1 MRLALA
7 HVKAA
12 TVYTFVYCSPPFV
25 ASNQRALAAK
35 VTTGKVKPIPS
46 HYSSEL
52 QTTVTRLLQV
62 NPDLRPDV
70 DAVFRS
76 SRTLTLMLKE
86 KKLDEMERKL
96 VKWERHLEKR
106 ELELDEKERELKSK
120 PFANMLSEH
129 AVSQLSPI
137 LLFCRD

>member
-1 MRLALA
+1 M
-7 HVKAA
+7 
-12 TVYTFVYCSPPFV
+12 
-25 ASNQRALAAK
+25 
-35 VTTGKVKPIPS
+35 
-46 HYSSEL
+46 
-52 QTTVTRLLQV
+52 
-62 NPDLRPDV
+62 
-70 DAVFRS
+70 
-76 SRTLTLMLKE
+76 TLMLKE